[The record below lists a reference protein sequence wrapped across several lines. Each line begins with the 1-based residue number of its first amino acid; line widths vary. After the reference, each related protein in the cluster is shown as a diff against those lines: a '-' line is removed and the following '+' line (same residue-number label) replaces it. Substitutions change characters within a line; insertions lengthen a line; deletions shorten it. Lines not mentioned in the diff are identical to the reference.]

1 MNVKF
6 KVLTA
11 GAVFFIGQSLSAQ
24 KTDTASTERQ
34 IEEVVVV
41 GYGTQKKTDVTS
53 SVTTVKGD
61 AIADLNT
68 PSFESQLA
76 GRASGVQVVNNSG
89 VIGSAP
95 VVRIRGVN
103 SISSGTS
110 PLYVIDG
117 MPMIS
122 GDTGGG
128 YAGANALGDIN
139 PEDIETM
146 TVLKD
151 GAATAIYGSRA
162 ANGVILITTKKGRGG
177 RFTVNYNNQFS
188 VAEPVKTFDLLG
200 TKDFLVIANEK
211 AAKAN
216 AVWAKGSQYDT
227 DWQDAVLR
235 TASQQDHFVSF
246 SGGLG
251 QGNYYASLG
260 YTYQE
265 GIIRPNAMQRFTTKL
280 NADQKV
286 TDWFKISANLAYSE
300 TNYQGLNNGVNS
312 ISGAMFSAVRQ
323 LPNTPIYDPSSPTG
337 YNIYT
342 NPTGTVS
349 RVGQWENNIPI
360 TSDLTN
366 IAYIVNHN
374 SYTSD
379 LTRFLGSVS
388 GDVKITSWLDY
399 KLQAGM
405 ERSVTTGLQYWN
417 KVHGD
422 GFSRKGLIE
431 NNYLNRLNWN
441 IQNILNFQKSFDRHN
456 VNVVLVNEYQKKTM
470 RYFFGGGQGLSDDFF
485 GGGLISGSYAVQTS
499 GGSRAE
505 NGIMSYAARLN
516 YNFSDKYF
524 ISGTIR
530 RDGLSSLPEA
540 NKWGTFPGASIGWT
554 VSNEDFLK
562 DSKVISELKL
572 RASYGKVGNSEI
584 GDYPYLGLYGNY
596 KYADT
601 NGIGFAQAGNDQL
614 KWETNIKYNY
624 GADLGF
630 FNRRLTLSADYF
642 INKNN
647 GLILAVPVSP
657 SLGVPNNSINMNIGD
672 MENKGFEFT
681 VGADII
687 KKDGFSWNVNGNL
700 SLIDNKVLALV
711 GGNDIKPVINNQSA
725 YLIREGESLR
735 SLFGFQYWG
744 VNKANGNPVYYKADG
759 SLVQGNVA
767 NQSYYAFDPSNPG
780 VLGASSSLTEAD
792 KRILGNSLPTYF
804 GAINSTWKY
813 NNFDLSVMARFSGGN
828 KIFNVSRREQLTM
841 DFYNN
846 GTEILGRWQS
856 ADKPGDGITPMLW
869 ANRGSFINL
878 EGQATSRFVEKG
890 DFVKIDN
897 ITLGYSFD
905 KDLISTIKLSKLRV
919 YAVVQNAFIF
929 TKYKGLDPELDN
941 WGMDYN
947 TVPRQR
953 TVSIGLNASF

>member
-41 GYGTQKKTDVTS
+41 GYGTQKKADVTS

-323 LPNTPIYDPSSPTG
+323 LPNTPIYDSSSPTG

-856 ADKPGDGITPMLW
+856 ADKPGDGVTPMLW

>member
-11 GAVFFIGQSLSAQ
+11 GAVFFLGQSLYAQ
-24 KTDTASTERQ
+24 RTDTASTERQ

-162 ANGVILITTKKGRGG
+162 ANGVILITTKKGKGG

-265 GIIRPNAMQRFTTKL
+265 GIIRPNAMQRFTSKL

-286 TDWFKISANLAYSE
+286 TDWFKISANVAYSE

-323 LPNTPIYDPSSPTG
+323 LPNTPIYDPSTPTG

-374 SYTSD
+374 AYTSD
-379 LTRFLGSVS
+379 LTRFLGSVA

-399 KLQAGM
+399 RLQAGM

-485 GGGLISGSYAVQTS
+485 GGGLITGSYAVQTS
-499 GGSRAE
+499 GGSRSE
-505 NGIMSYAARLN
+505 NGIMSYAARMN
-516 YNFSDKYF
+516 YNFADKYF

-540 NKWGTFPGASIGWT
+540 NKWGTFPGASVGWT
-554 VSNEDFLK
+554 VSNEEFLK
-562 DSKVISELKL
+562 DNNVLSELKL

-624 GADLGF
+624 GADFGF
-630 FNRRLTLSADYF
+630 FNKRLTFSADYF

-681 VGADII
+681 MGADII
-687 KKDGFSWNVNGNL
+687 KKEAFSWVVNGNL

-759 SLVQGNVA
+759 TLVQGNVA

-792 KRILGNSLPTYF
+792 KKILGNSLPTYF
-804 GAINSTWKY
+804 GALNSTWKY

-856 ADKPGDGITPMLW
+856 VDNPGDGVTPMLW

-905 KDLISTIKLSKLRV
+905 KDLISTVKLSKLRV